1 MDFST
6 HTHHTRRATFP
17 LAALAAALILSALPA
32 DGADSRWRLDL
43 ENGAVFSG
51 YNNIAIPGDTGTR
64 FSLSEDF
71 KTDAG
76 YYYRLRLTWQISS
89 RHSLSVLYAP
99 LKLSAS
105 GVSPFP
111 IQFFGADFPAGASV
125 RGTFMFNSYRLTY
138 RYELVANDKWKLG
151 IGFTAKIRD
160 AAIGLEGGGLS
171 AKKTNV
177 GFVPLLNARVEHRLS
192 QKFGLLLEADALAA
206 PQGRAEDVLLALLYR
221 ISPAMTLKAGYRFV
235 EGGADNDVVYNF
247 TFISYASIG
256 LLIDF

>member
-1 MDFST
+1 MMNRNFRGRSLIF
-6 HTHHTRRATFP
+6 AS
-17 LAALAAALILSALPA
+17 LAFIAVLVGPPRLGAAE
-32 DGADSRWRLDL
+32 GSRWRLDL
-43 ENGAVFSG
+43 EGGGVFSG

-76 YYYRLRLTWQISS
+76 FYYRLRLTWRLGA

-105 GVSPFP
+105 GTAKFP
-111 IQFFGADFPAGASV
+111 VHFFGVDFPAGAAVS
-125 RGTFMFNSYRLTY
+125 GTFMFNSYRLTY
-138 RYELVANDKWKLG
+138 RYEIVNTDAWKVGL
-151 IGFTAKIRD
+151 GFTAKIRD
-160 AAIGLEGGGLS
+160 AAIGLEGGGLA

-177 GFVPLLNARVEHRLS
+177 GFVPLLNARVERRLS
-192 QKFGLLLEADALAA
+192 SKLNLLFEADALAA
-206 PQGRAEDVLLALLYR
+206 PQGRAEDVLFAALYR
-221 ISPAMTLKAGYRFV
+221 ISPSLTLKAGYRFV

-247 TFISYASIG
+247 TFIHYASIG

>member
-1 MDFST
+1 MILSS
-6 HTHHTRRATFP
+6 HSSRAYRTIFA
-17 LAALAAALILSALPA
+17 LAALAAALVLSPLPA
-32 DGADSRWRLDL
+32 SGAEGRWRLDL

-64 FSLSEDF
+64 FSLSKDF

-76 YYYRLRLTWQISS
+76 YYYRLRLTWQMAT

-105 GVSPFP
+105 GPAPFP
-111 IQFFGADFPAGASV
+111 IRFFGADFPAGASV

-138 RYELVANDKWKLG
+138 RYELVANEKWKVG

-171 AKKTNV
+171 AEKTNV
-177 GFVPLLNARVEHRLS
+177 GFVPLLNARIERQLS
-192 QKFGLLLEADALAA
+192 PKFSLLLEADALAA
-206 PQGRAEDVLLALLYR
+206 PQGRAEDVLLAVLYR
-221 ISPAMTLKAGYRFV
+221 ISPALTLKAGYRFV
-235 EGGADNDVVYNF
+235 EGGADNDEVYNF